1 MNVTVTRGAEG
12 IMTKKNKSRMG
23 DGKKRG
29 LSSHVYSETLRFQ
42 RRPSSL
48 SLFFSGEQA
57 AGVSGIGIH
66 RRTLSGRSLLIRDLG
81 DLKATLEF
89 CTTP

>member
-1 MNVTVTRGAEG
+1 MGKRGASPLMFIQRLCVSKEG
-12 IMTKKNKSRMG
+12 
-23 DGKKRG
+23 
-29 LSSHVYSETLRFQ
+29 LL
-42 RRPSSL
+42 L

-81 DLKATLEF
+81 DLKATLEY
-89 CTTP
+89 